1 MKLRSHLIA
10 LVIASLLPVI
20 LFAGVMIYTSYQQ
33 QRATIEG
40 GMVDTARA
48 LSLAVD
54 REIVASIR
62 TLQALATSEYLT
74 SGDLGRFYRSAQD
87 AIKSIPGSQSMALM
101 DTSGQQIFN
110 LRVPF
115 GAKLPPAAVP
125 DLIKKIIGTR
135 NPAVS
140 NLFHSPMTD
149 TPLIVVGVPVI
160 RHGQV
165 QYVLE
170 LSTSPAFLVTLLL
183 QQKFPSH
190 WTGTI
195 VDGSKIIIARTRQ
208 PDRFIGQSVTP
219 RFAAETA
226 GSEEGLFRGVT
237 RDGIPVYTAFNRSQ
251 LSGWT
256 VALGVPT
263 AEVEA
268 PLRRILA
275 QMGVGGLLL
284 LAGGTL
290 LAAILGYRIAR
301 SVGRL
306 SAGARALGE
315 SKTPRLEPS
324 RIVELDQVRRELEIA
339 AARRQQ
345 MEAALRQSEASLIA
359 AQHLARVG
367 SWTRDLATG
376 VVTWSD
382 EIFDIFG
389 IQPQEVGP
397 SYDAFLERIHPE
409 DRTAVRAVADEAF
422 KYCRPFTCEYHI
434 IRPDGAVRI
443 IHGRGSVVV
452 GDAGKP
458 TRLFGTAQDITESKQ
473 AEQELRKSSGQLR
486 AFAAYLESV
495 REQER
500 TQIAR
505 ELHDEIGQ
513 ALTAIKLSLER
524 SLHDSDDLTAG
535 LEPALELTNELMGRV
550 RDLSLDLRPA
560 MLDDLGLLAALR
572 WHLGR
577 YQNQFKILV
586 DFKNAG
592 LEERR
597 FAPAIET
604 AAYRIVQEALTNVAR
619 HAGVDKVEV
628 EVQADKDMLRI
639 RIKDG
644 GTGFAPDFV
653 SRNATGG
660 LSGMRER
667 AVFLGGQLTIE
678 SSPGAGTLLIT
689 ELPLSATFASAI
701 HGANTWPSWEDER

>member
-1 MKLRSHLIA
+1 M
-10 LVIASLLPVI
+10 
-20 LFAGVMIYTSYQQ
+20 
-33 QRATIEG
+33 
-40 GMVDTARA
+40 
-48 LSLAVD
+48 
-54 REIVASIR
+54 
-62 TLQALATSEYLT
+62 
-74 SGDLGRFYRSAQD
+74 
-87 AIKSIPGSQSMALM
+87 
-101 DTSGQQIFN
+101 
-110 LRVPF
+110 
-115 GAKLPPAAVP
+115 
-125 DLIKKIIGTR
+125 
-135 NPAVS
+135 
-140 NLFHSPMTD
+140 
-149 TPLIVVGVPVI
+149 
-160 RHGQV
+160 
-165 QYVLE
+165 
-170 LSTSPAFLVTLLL
+170 
-183 QQKFPSH
+183 
-190 WTGTI
+190 
-195 VDGSKIIIARTRQ
+195 
-208 PDRFIGQSVTP
+208 
-219 RFAAETA
+219 
-226 GSEEGLFRGVT
+226 
-237 RDGIPVYTAFNRSQ
+237 
-251 LSGWT
+251 
-256 VALGVPT
+256 
-263 AEVEA
+263 
-268 PLRRILA
+268 
-275 QMGVGGLLL
+275 
-284 LAGGTL
+284 
-290 LAAILGYRIAR
+290 
-301 SVGRL
+301 
-306 SAGARALGE
+306 
-315 SKTPRLEPS
+315 
-324 RIVELDQVRRELEIA
+324 EIA
-339 AARRQQ
+339 AAQRQQ
-345 MEAALRQSEASLIA
+345 MEAALRHSEANLVA

-524 SLHDSDDLTAG
+524 SLREPEDITAS

-550 RDLSLDLRPA
+550 RDLSLELRPA

-586 DFKNAG
+586 DFKNTG

-597 FAPAIET
+597 FAPEIET

-628 EVQADKDMLRI
+628 EVRADEEMLRI